1 MSSTDN
7 VVRFDRPE
15 PEPEP
20 ESAGFAQTR
29 DAWLSRWHSDR
40 RLTHSERVI
49 CSRMNQYFNREHF
62 ERTDGDLLAWPS
74 WQTLMDETGMSKTS
88 VYERLRNL
96 ERLGAFEVD
105 HGRYDDKTKK
115 RAGNRYLVRKSKVHS
130 AEPCRGD
137 QGSASRT
144 NQGSASRTNQGSASR
159 TNQGSASRTNQGSAS
174 RTNQGSASRTR
185 LDESDSVIKKEGNS
199 KNGNS
204 RGPSAPEKESK
215 PSSTDSPESSS
226 PLACEVPRPRSG
238 WRERLDEKPL
248 LTGEERAALG
258 RLAGPERP
266 PSKLHRILPN
276 GQRKGDKR

>member
-1 MSSTDN
+1 MARIKKMSSTDN

-144 NQGSASRTNQGSASR
+144 NQGSASRT
-159 TNQGSASRTNQGSAS
+159 
-174 RTNQGSASRTR
+174 R

-204 RGPSAPEKESK
+204 RGPTAPEKDPQPLLSDSDLK
-215 PSSTDSPESSS
+215 PS
-226 PLACEVPRPRSG
+226 PRSTYG
-238 WRERLDEKPL
+238 VPATDGPARPLRLIVPGSEDMSLVKQYEAGRQRFWRRPDGSCL
-248 LTGEERAALG
+248 LTESEYAAV
-258 RLAGPERP
+258 
-266 PSKLHRILPN
+266 N
-276 GQRKGDKR
+276 GGGSMTAVSS